1 MGSCHLRWIPWTKYK
16 LGNLS
21 CDSGIASCVAQL
33 LYLRVARKPCSKVEK
48 RKWEG
53 REQGREGARE
63 GGKEGGREEKEK
75 ESKEGKE
82 RSWGWTPGRISA
94 SPMVDYI
101 SQEAEGPGRVSTLT
115 HSSTSRR
122 PY

>member
-53 REQGREGARE
+53 RERGREGARE

-75 ESKEGKE
+75 EKERKEGKE
-82 RSWGWTPGRISA
+82 RKGVGAGLLAGFPLVLWWTTYPRKLRA
-94 SPMVDYI
+94 QDACP
-101 SQEAEGPGRVSTLT
+101 L
-115 HSSTSRR
+115 
-122 PY
+122 